1 MRICRFAVNDEL
13 FYGVLEGL
21 DAQGEP
27 GEETVIAVLDGHPFN
42 GINPDGRF
50 VRYQDVRLV
59 APVLP
64 TKVIGIGKNYATHA
78 EETNLGAVP
87 VEPLI
92 FLKPNTSVVG
102 PGEPIQMP
110 WQSEQ
115 IEHEAEL
122 AIVIGRVCKE
132 VPKERAADV
141 IFGYTCAND
150 VTARDL
156 QHADGQ
162 WTRAKGF
169 DSFCPLG
176 PWIETE
182 FDWEDVSI
190 QCAVNG
196 KSFQDGNTND
206 MVFDIA
212 SIVEAVSNAMTLLP
226 GDVILTGSP
235 AGTSVIKAG
244 DTVAVKI
251 SGIGTLKNPVVDRE

>member
-27 GEETVIAVLDGHPFN
+27 GDETVIAVLDGHPFN

-64 TKVIGIGKNYATHA
+64 TKVIGMGKNYAAHA

-115 IEHEAEL
+115 VEHEAEL

-156 QHADGQ
+156 QHSDGQ

-182 FDWEDVSI
+182 FDWEDASI
-190 QCAVNG
+190 Q
-196 KSFQDGNTND
+196 
-206 MVFDIA
+206 
-212 SIVEAVSNAMTLLP
+212 
-226 GDVILTGSP
+226 
-235 AGTSVIKAG
+235 
-244 DTVAVKI
+244 
-251 SGIGTLKNPVVDRE
+251 